1 MLAQRKMLMRHVS
14 SEKINGKFGQI
25 ICQIDAGVLFV
36 KGRIKYSVNRME
48 ALKGKTESIAGY
60 KGYF

>member
-1 MLAQRKMLMRHVS
+1 MRHVS
-14 SEKINGKFGQI
+14 SAKINGKFGQI

-48 ALKGKTESIAGY
+48 ALQEKTESIAGY
-60 KGYF
+60 KRYF